1 MKLSQRDKVIFLA
14 VVAFLTILLGGVLF
28 VKPKYQEMKDTEVT
42 LQEKRNEKTA
52 TEDKI
57 GTLESKKDELKKAV
71 KDVEE
76 IQEMFIPH
84 METFEVEPFLF
95 EIISESEIEIKST
108 EYELME
114 AEEIQNYVYQKNA
127 CAYPM
132 RMDADLNGELPQE
145 VIDAYNQVKAT
156 APKGVEIGLTIATV
170 NFAGAF
176 EDVEAALDNFA
187 SQEKTVIVTG
197 LEGKSA
203 DAREQ
208 GGTGEGEEEGPEG
221 ILTIYVF
228 HIEHMAEVK
237 D

>member
-14 VVAFLTILLGGVLF
+14 VIAFLTILLGGVLF
-28 VKPKYQEMKDTEVT
+28 VKPKYQEMKSTEVT
-42 LQEKRNEKTA
+42 LEEKRNEKAA

-57 GTLESKKDELKKAV
+57 GTLESKKEELKKAV

-76 IQEMFIPH
+76 LQEMFIPH
-84 METFEVEPFLF
+84 LETFEVEPMLF
-95 EIISESEIEIKST
+95 EIISESDIEITAS

-114 AEEIQNYVYQKNA
+114 AEELQNYVYDKNA

-145 VIDAYNQVKAT
+145 VIDAYNQVKAV
-156 APKGVEIGLTIATV
+156 APAGVQIGLTTASIS
-170 NFAGAF
+170 FKGPF
-176 EDVEAALDNFA
+176 EDIEAALDNFA
-187 SQEKTVIVTG
+187 SQEKTVIVTA
-197 LEGKSA
+197 LEGKSS
-203 DAREQ
+203 DAKQ
-208 GGTGEGEEEGPEG
+208 QNNGEEEEVPAGT
-221 ILTIYVF
+221 LTIYVF

>member
-28 VKPKYQEMKDTEVT
+28 VKPKYEEMKTTEVT

-52 TEDKI
+52 TDDKI
-57 GTLESKKDELKKAV
+57 GTLESKKEELKKAV

-84 METFEVEPFLF
+84 LETFEVEPFLF
-95 EIISESEIEIKST
+95 EIISESDIEITTS
-108 EYELME
+108 EYELMSAKE
-114 AEEIQNYVYQKNA
+114 LQNYVYQKNA
-127 CAYPM
+127 VAYPM

-145 VIDAYNQVKAT
+145 VIDAYNQVKIS
-156 APKGVEIGLTIATV
+156 APAGVKVGLTTAKIS
-170 NFAGAF
+170 FKGPF
-176 EDVEAALDNFA
+176 EDIEAALDNFA
-187 SQEKTVIVTG
+187 SQDKTVIVTG
-197 LEGKSA
+197 LEGKSSDAKESDAGEA
-203 DAREQ
+203 DED
-208 GGTGEGEEEGPEG
+208 GPEG
-221 ILTIYVF
+221 ILTVYVF

>member
-52 TEDKI
+52 TDDKI
-57 GTLESKKDELKKAV
+57 GTLESKKDELKNAI

-95 EIISESEIEIKST
+95 EIISESDIEITAT
-108 EYELME
+108 EYKLME
-114 AEEIQNYVYQKNA
+114 AKELANYVYQKNA

-145 VIDAYNQVKAT
+145 VIDAYNQVKVV
-156 APKGVEIGLTIATV
+156 APKGVEIGLTTAQV
-170 NFAGAF
+170 SFKGPF
-176 EDVEAALDNFA
+176 EDIEAALDNFA

-197 LEGKSA
+197 LEGKSS
-203 DAREQ
+203 DAKEQ
-208 GGTGEGEEEGPEG
+208 DSESEEGPEG

>member
-28 VKPKYQEMKDTEVT
+28 VKPKYEEMKNTEVT

-52 TEDKI
+52 TDDKI
-57 GTLESKKDELKKAV
+57 GTLESKKEELKKAV

-76 IQEMFIPH
+76 LQEMFIPH

-95 EIISESEIEIKST
+95 EIISESDIEITAS
-108 EYELME
+108 EYDLMK
-114 AEEIQNYVYQKNA
+114 AEELQNYVYDKNA
-127 CAYPM
+127 VAYPM

-145 VIDAYNQVKAT
+145 VIDAYNNVKAT
-156 APKGVEIGLTIATV
+156 APEGVDVGLTIAQIS
-170 NFAGAF
+170 FRGPF
-176 EDVEAALDNFA
+176 EDIEAALDNFA
-187 SQEKTVIVTG
+187 SQEKTVIVTA
-197 LEGKSA
+197 LEGKSS
-203 DAREQ
+203 DAKEQ
-208 GGTGEGEEEGPEG
+208 ASEDDEKGPEG
-221 ILTIYVF
+221 ILTVYVF

>member
-14 VVAFLTILLGGVLF
+14 VIAFLTILLGGVLF
-28 VKPKYQEMKDTEVT
+28 VKPKYQEMKNTEVT

-57 GTLESKKDELKKAV
+57 GTLESKKEELKKAV

-95 EIISESEIEIKST
+95 EIIGESEVEISGS
-108 EYELME
+108 EYTLME
-114 AEEIQNYVYQKNA
+114 ADELQNYVYAKNA

-145 VIDAYNQVKAT
+145 VIDAYNQVKVT
-156 APKGVEIGLTIATV
+156 APAGVKVGLTTAKI
-170 NFAGAF
+170 NFKGAF

-187 SQEKTVIVTG
+187 SQEKTVIVTA
-197 LEGKSA
+197 LEGKSS
-203 DAREQ
+203 DAKEQ
-208 GGTGEGEEEGPEG
+208 NSTEGEEPEG
-221 ILTIYVF
+221 VLTIYVF
-228 HIEHMAEVK
+228 HVEHMAEVK

>member
-28 VKPKYQEMKDTEVT
+28 VKPKYEEMKNTEVT

-52 TEDKI
+52 TDDKI
-57 GTLESKKDELKKAV
+57 GTLESKKEELKKAV

-84 METFEVEPFLF
+84 KETFEVEPFLF
-95 EIISESEIEIKST
+95 EIISESDIEITAS
-108 EYELME
+108 EYELMTAQE
-114 AEEIQNYVYQKNA
+114 LQNYVYDKNA
-127 CAYPM
+127 VAYPM

-145 VIDAYNQVKAT
+145 VIDAYNNVNAT
-156 APKGVEIGLTIATV
+156 APEGVNIGLTIAEIS
-170 NFAGAF
+170 FRGPF
-176 EDVEAALDNFA
+176 EDIEAALDNFA
-187 SQEKTVIVTG
+187 SQEKTVIVTA
-197 LEGKSA
+197 LEGKSS
-203 DAREQ
+203 DAKEQ
-208 GGTGEGEEEGPEG
+208 ESDDDKKGPEG
-221 ILTIYVF
+221 ILTVYVF

>member
-28 VKPKYQEMKDTEVT
+28 VKPKYQEMKSTEVT
-42 LQEKRNEKTA
+42 LEEKRNEKTA

-76 IQEMFIPH
+76 LQEMFIPH
-84 METFEVEPFLF
+84 METFEVEPMLF
-95 EIISESEIEIKST
+95 DIISESEIEIKSS
-108 EYELME
+108 EYELMDAKE
-114 AEEIQNYVYQKNA
+114 LQNYVYQKNA
-127 CAYPM
+127 VAYPM
-132 RMDADLNGELPQE
+132 RMDADLNGERPQE

-156 APKGVEIGLTIATV
+156 APAGVKIGLTTAEIG
-170 NFAGAF
+170 FKGPF
-176 EDVEAALDNFA
+176 EDIEAALDNFA
-187 SQEKTVIVTG
+187 SQDKTVIVVG
-197 LEGKSA
+197 LEGKSS
-203 DAREQ
+203 DAKEQ
-208 GGTGEGEEEGPEG
+208 TSGEGEAEGPEG
-221 ILTIYVF
+221 VLTVYVF

>member
-28 VKPKYQEMKDTEVT
+28 VKPKYEEMKSTEVT
-42 LQEKRNEKTA
+42 LEEKRNEKTA

-76 IQEMFIPH
+76 LQEMFIPH

-95 EIISESEIEIKST
+95 DIISESDIEIKAT
-108 EYELME
+108 EYELMTAKE
-114 AEEIQNYVYQKNA
+114 LQNYVYQKNA
-127 CAYPM
+127 VAYPM

-156 APKGVEIGLTIATV
+156 APAGVKVGLTTASIS
-170 NFAGAF
+170 FKGPF
-176 EDVEAALDNFA
+176 EDIEAALDNFA
-187 SQEKTVIVTG
+187 SQEKTVIVTA
-197 LEGKSA
+197 LEGKSS
-203 DAREQ
+203 DAKEK
-208 GGTGEGEEEGPEG
+208 GGETETEGPEG
-221 ILTIYVF
+221 ILTVYVF
-228 HIEHMAEVK
+228 HVEHMAEVK

>member
-28 VKPKYQEMKDTEVT
+28 VKPKYQEMKSTEVT
-42 LQEKRNEKTA
+42 LSEKQNEKQA

-57 GTLESKKDELKKAV
+57 GTLESKKEELKKAV

-95 EIISESEIEIKST
+95 EIISESDVEITASD
-108 EYELME
+108 YSLMS
-114 AEEIQNYVYQKNA
+114 AEQLQNYVYKKNA
-127 CAYPM
+127 VAYPM

-145 VIDAYNQVKAT
+145 VIDAYNQVVPT
-156 APKGVEIGLTIATV
+156 APEGVKVGLTVAEIS
-170 NFAGAF
+170 FKGAF

-187 SQEKTVIVTG
+187 SQDKTVIVTAV
-197 LEGKSA
+197 EGKSA
-203 DAREQ
+203 DAK
-208 GGTGEGEEEGPEG
+208 GGDSAEGEEEGPEG
-221 ILTIYVF
+221 VLTIYVF